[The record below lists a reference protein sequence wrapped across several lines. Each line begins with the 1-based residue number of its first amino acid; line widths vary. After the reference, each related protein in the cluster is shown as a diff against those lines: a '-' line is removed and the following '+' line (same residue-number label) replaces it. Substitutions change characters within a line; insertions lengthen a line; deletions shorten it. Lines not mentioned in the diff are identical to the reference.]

1 MVRINIDDALSLMH
15 KGEREFKFL
24 VELNIIAKSQMFLTG
39 KIHKGVEIYGI
50 GPVEII
56 RALGFL
62 MRYSKEINTAVS
74 LQYRVFLKKEGEYFG
89 SGNWY
94 LEFFKN
100 P

>member
-1 MVRINIDDALSLMH
+1 MLRINIDDALNSMH
-15 KGEREFKFL
+15 QGEREFKFI
-24 VELNIIAKSQMFLTG
+24 VEPNMIDKARMLLTG
-39 KIHKGVEIYGI
+39 KVHKGVELFGI

-74 LQYRVFLKKEGEYFG
+74 LQYRVFLKKEGKYFG

-94 LEFFKN
+94 LEFFKK
-100 P
+100 